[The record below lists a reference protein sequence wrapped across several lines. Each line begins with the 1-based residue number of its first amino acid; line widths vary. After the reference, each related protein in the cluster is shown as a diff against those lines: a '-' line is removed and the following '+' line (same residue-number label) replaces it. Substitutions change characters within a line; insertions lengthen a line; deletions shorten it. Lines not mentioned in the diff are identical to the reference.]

1 MNRAWVGAGGIRIC
15 IPDSLCC
22 TAETN
27 TTFSINYMPI
37 KRKGIGSFVGM

>member
-1 MNRAWVGAGGIRIC
+1 MNRAWVGAGVYRYVYLIHFAKA
-15 IPDSLCC
+15 
-22 TAETN
+22 AETN